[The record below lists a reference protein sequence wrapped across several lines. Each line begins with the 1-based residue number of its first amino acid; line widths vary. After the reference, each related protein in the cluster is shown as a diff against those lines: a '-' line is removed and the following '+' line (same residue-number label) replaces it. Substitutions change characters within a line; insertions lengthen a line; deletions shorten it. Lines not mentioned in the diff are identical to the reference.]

1 MYLFGG
7 FSGGS
12 DSRVYLKCRRPRF
25 NHWVGKIPCRRTWLP
40 TWLFLVSAAAH
51 RLLNP
56 YCGMQNLSVA
66 ACGIQFP
73 NQGRN
78 PGPQC
83 GVSASETPGKSSED
97 LFFPTNQL

>member
-1 MYLFGG
+1 MQETQVQSLGWEDPLQKNMASHLVV
-7 FSGGS
+7 SGLS
-12 DSRVYLKCRRPRF
+12 Y
-25 NHWVGKIPCRRTWLP
+25 
-40 TWLFLVSAAAH
+40 

-97 LFFPTNQL
+97 LFFSTNQL